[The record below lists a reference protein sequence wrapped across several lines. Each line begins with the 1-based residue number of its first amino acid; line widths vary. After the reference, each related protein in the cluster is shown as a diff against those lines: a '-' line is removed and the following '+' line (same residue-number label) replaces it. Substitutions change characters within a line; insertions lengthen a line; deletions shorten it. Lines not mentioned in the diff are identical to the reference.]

1 VRQTIHRD
9 LVVAL
14 VGAVALVQALAAQAD
29 VGRFGQLVGL
39 SCAVG
44 LLALVT
50 VGLAA
55 SRRVVLGPADR
66 VTLTRAVLT
75 CGVATLVADAARNDT
90 GVESSTTLLVV
101 LAAAAL
107 LLDAV
112 DGPIA
117 RRTGTASPFGARFDM
132 ECDAFLIL
140 VLAVHVSRTLGW
152 WVLVIGAARYLL
164 ILAQRVMPWL
174 AGVVPARRWRKA
186 VAAYTGVGLTSAA
199 SRSLP
204 PGLAVLVVGVALF
217 AIALSFG
224 TQARELWPDRRPLTG
239 RTGRTGRDFP
249 AHAPVTVA
257 TSRRASTVST
267 ASTASTAATARMG
280 PDASP
285 ASESAVAGI
294 FRLGGPR

>member
-1 VRQTIHRD
+1 MRQTIHRE

-14 VGAVALVQALAAQAD
+14 VGAVALVQALAVQAD
-29 VGRFGQLVGL
+29 VGRFGELVGL

-44 LLALVT
+44 LSALVAA
-50 VGLAA
+50 GLGA
-55 SRRVVLGPADR
+55 SGRGKLAPADR

-75 CGVATLVADAARNDT
+75 CGVAAMVADAVRNDT
-90 GVESSTTLLVV
+90 GLESSTTLLVV

-140 VLAVHVSRTLGW
+140 VLAVHVSRTVGW
-152 WVLVIGAARYLL
+152 WVLLIGAARYLL
-164 ILAQRVMPWL
+164 ILAQRLMPWL

-186 VAAYTGVGLTSAA
+186 VAAYTGAGLTVAA

-204 PGLAVLVVGVALF
+204 PGLAVLVVGVALV

-224 TQARELWPDRRPLTG
+224 TQALELWPHRRP
-239 RTGRTGRDFP
+239 RIGRDSP
-249 AHAPVTVA
+249 AHVPVTVA
-257 TSRRASTVST
+257 TSRT
-267 ASTASTAATARMG
+267 ASTASTAATAGVG

-285 ASESAVAGI
+285 ASVCAVPGI
-294 FRLGGPR
+294 VRLGGPR

>member
-1 VRQTIHRD
+1 MRQTIHRD

-39 SCAVG
+39 SCAVA
-44 LLALVT
+44 LLALMS

-55 SRRVVLGPADR
+55 SGRGQLAPADR

-75 CGVATLVADAARNDT
+75 CGVAAVVADAARHDT
-90 GVESSTTLLVV
+90 GLESSTTLLVV

-117 RRTGTASPFGARFDM
+117 RRTGTASRFGARFDM

-164 ILAQRVMPWL
+164 ILAQRMMPWL

-186 VAAYTGVGLTSAA
+186 VAAYTGVGLTLAA

-204 PGLAVLVVGVALF
+204 PGLALLVVGLALF

-224 TQARELWPDRRPLTG
+224 TQALELWPHRRP
-239 RTGRTGRDFP
+239 RTGRDLP
-249 AHAPVTVA
+249 AHAHLTQ
-257 TSRRASTVST
+257 ST
-267 ASTASTAATARMG
+267 ASTASTAATAGIG
-280 PDASP
+280 PAASP

-294 FRLGGPR
+294 FRPGGPR

>member
-204 PGLAVLVVGVALF
+204 PALAVLVVGVALF

-239 RTGRTGRDFP
+239 RTGRDFP

-267 ASTASTAATARMG
+267 ASTAATARIG

>member
-14 VGAVALVQALAAQAD
+14 VVAVALVQALALQAD
-29 VGRFGQLVGL
+29 VGLFGELVGL

-44 LLALVT
+44 LLALVA

-55 SRRVVLGPADR
+55 SGRGKLAPADR

-75 CGVATLVADAARNDT
+75 CGVAALVADAARNDS
-90 GVESSTTLLVV
+90 GVESRTTLLVG

-164 ILAQRVMPWL
+164 MLAQRVMPWL
-174 AGVVPARRWRKA
+174 AGEVPARRWRKA
-186 VAAYTGVGLTSAA
+186 VAAYTGAGLTVAA

-204 PGLAVLVVGVALF
+204 PGLAVLVVGVALL

-224 TQARELWPDRRPLTG
+224 TQALELWPHRRP
-239 RTGRTGRDFP
+239 RTGRDSP
-249 AHAPVTVA
+249 VHLPVTVA
-257 TSRRASTVST
+257 TSRTTST
-267 ASTASTAATARMG
+267 ASTASTAATAGIG

-285 ASESAVAGI
+285 ASQSAVPGI